1 MSKARRIEI
10 ADHAQAHIVAA
21 SAWWHENRPAAPD
34 AFLDDLD
41 RMFALLLVEPAMG
54 TLAINARLAGV
65 RRVTLSRVR
74 YHVYYR
80 LADDAIQILAVWH
93 TSRGQDPEL

>member
-1 MSKARRIEI
+1 
-10 ADHAQAHIVAA
+10 
-21 SAWWHENRPAAPD
+21 
-34 AFLDDLD
+34 
-41 RMFALLLVEPAMG
+41 MG
-54 TLAINARLAGV
+54 TLAINTRLAGV

-93 TSRGQDPEL
+93 TSRGQGPDL

>member
-1 MSKARRIEI
+1 MSKAHRIEI
-10 ADHAQAHIVAA
+10 TDNAQAHIAAA

-34 AFLDDLD
+34 AFLDELD
-41 RMFALLLVEPAMG
+41 RIFDLLLVEPAMG
-54 TLAINARLAGV
+54 TLAINTRLAGV

-93 TSRGQDPEL
+93 TSRGQGPDL

>member
-1 MSKARRIEI
+1 MSTAHRIEI
-10 ADHAQAHIVAA
+10 TDNAQAHIVAA

-34 AFLDDLD
+34 AFLDELD
-41 RMFALLLVEPAMG
+41 RSFDLLLVEPAMG